1 MEELSREWVGPLA
14 LWISR
19 EHRFGTDAFL
29 LSDFAGAR
37 RGERACDLCAGCG
50 IVPLLWFRE
59 EPFPRA
65 AWGVELLEEPF
76 RLMERT
82 LGENPGLAGR
92 FFPVHRDLRQLEGV
106 LPAGSMDLVTC
117 NPPYNP
123 PGRGIPAGTS
133 HRRTA
138 RHQEDCSPEELAGA
152 AARLLR
158 FGGRFCLCGRPQYLP
173 GVMEAL
179 RGAGLEPKRLRLV
192 QKLAD
197 TPPWLFLL
205 EARRGGKPFLQVEA
219 PLLMERPQGGFSPEV
234 LRIYGKAPPAAAG
247 MDSEKPAAAE
257 RSDP

>member
-92 FFPVHRDLRQLEGV
+92 FFPVHRDLRQLEGI
-106 LPAGSMDLVTC
+106 LPAGGMDYVVS
-117 NPPYNP
+117 NPPYFP
-123 PGRGIPAGTS
+123 PGSGGTPPDAA
-133 HRRTA
+133 RRAA
-138 RHQEDCSPEELAGA
+138 RAEDSCSLADICA
-152 AARLLR
+152 AASRLLR
-158 FGGRFCLCGRPQYLP
+158 WGGRFALVHRPERLCDLM
-173 GVMEAL
+173 VTL
-179 RGAGLEPKRLRLV
+179 RQWGLEPKRLRLV
-192 QKLAD
+192 QHTASAAPSLV
-197 TPPWLFLL
+197 LV
-205 EARRGGKPFLQVEA
+205 ESRRGGKPSLAVEP
-219 PLLMERPQGGFSPEV
+219 PLVLRDPEGRETPEV
-234 LRIYGKAPPAAAG
+234 RAAYFR
-247 MDSEKPAAAE
+247 DKESEKGNG
-257 RSDP
+257 